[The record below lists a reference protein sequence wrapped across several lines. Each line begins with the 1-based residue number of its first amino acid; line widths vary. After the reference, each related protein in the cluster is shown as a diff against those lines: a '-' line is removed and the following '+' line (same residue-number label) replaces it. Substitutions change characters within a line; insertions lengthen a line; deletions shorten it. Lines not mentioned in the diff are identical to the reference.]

1 MIALRL
7 EQYHQIMRNVMLIT
21 FINKLGVV
29 HFKSVHQDKL

>member
-7 EQYHQIMRNVMLIT
+7 EKYHQIMRNVMLIT

-29 HFKSVHQDKL
+29 RCKSVHQDKL